1 MSLHKSL
8 KQTNALRRRRN
19 VLTRAE
25 RIERLKEDEEWEDGM
40 SPFGLP
46 KVEPATVTAPS
57 ARPLPLEEEAEGEA
71 EAETDA
77 ETEGTEVAE

>member
-8 KQTNALRRRRN
+8 KQTNALKRRRN

-46 KVEPATVTAPS
+46 KVERAAAERDKPGTGPRHGAERTA
-57 ARPLPLEEEAEGEA
+57 AAA
-71 EAETDA
+71 
-77 ETEGTEVAE
+77 